1 MNSKRKGLLVTA
13 FLLCLNL
20 NMAAQHVSLNLKS
33 VTAKKAM
40 AELRQKSGYSF
51 VFEAG
56 DLNTQKIV
64 SVNATNIKQ
73 AIEQILQGQN
83 LSYEIKGKNIIVSK
97 SFSQNTQRQRN
108 VGEKKK
114 VSGIIKDENG
124 EPVVG
129 ATIRQKGGQGGTITD
144 IDGHFTLMVDEGSE
158 LEISY
163 IGYDTK
169 TVRIG
174 KNNSYNISLSSGSAK
189 ELNEVVVTALG
200 IKREQKALS
209 YNVQQVI
216 GDDLVSNKDANFIN
230 SLSGKV
236 AGVNINTSSSGA
248 GGASKVV
255 MRGTRSIE
263 QSSNVLYVIDGVPM
277 FNIGGSGDSVFGS
290 NGTTEGIADI
300 NPEDIESMSVL
311 TGAAAAALY
320 GNRASNGAIVITTK
334 KGKAGYTE
342 FTVSIPSSGVSESL
356 RNGKRF
362 ASGRCRQLQLGS
374 LAQCR
379 QLHGVR
385 SEERLSE
392 DRYYDN
398 RSFLCVDRFREEPDL
413 LLSQRVELR
422 RHHSE
427 QQL

>member
-174 KNNSYNISLSSGSAK
+174 KNNS
-189 ELNEVVVTALG
+189 
-200 IKREQKALS
+200 
-209 YNVQQVI
+209 
-216 GDDLVSNKDANFIN
+216 
-230 SLSGKV
+230 
-236 AGVNINTSSSGA
+236 
-248 GGASKVV
+248 
-255 MRGTRSIE
+255 
-263 QSSNVLYVIDGVPM
+263 
-277 FNIGGSGDSVFGS
+277 
-290 NGTTEGIADI
+290 
-300 NPEDIESMSVL
+300 
-311 TGAAAAALY
+311 
-320 GNRASNGAIVITTK
+320 
-334 KGKAGYTE
+334 
-342 FTVSIPSSGVSESL
+342 
-356 RNGKRF
+356 
-362 ASGRCRQLQLGS
+362 
-374 LAQCR
+374 
-379 QLHGVR
+379 
-385 SEERLSE
+385 
-392 DRYYDN
+392 
-398 RSFLCVDRFREEPDL
+398 
-413 LLSQRVELR
+413 
-422 RHHSE
+422 
-427 QQL
+427 